1 MKNRVMTEVTSC
13 NFERLA
19 PEIEAAIKDASFVA
33 IDTEFTGLVQGPDAS
48 PSLFDSIEERYA
60 KLRQTVAS
68 FYVCQLG
75 LCAFTNVPEEN
86 LYRAQAYNVYLCP
99 RSFGNVD
106 PQFCVQ
112 ASSVEFLCQSG
123 FDFNK
128 CFYKGIPYAD
138 RACQRAADLY
148 IMNERYFDKPG
159 LTKVYDS
166 VRHWL
171 NNNNRAKSSDDSL
184 TVTLPEGLSTVLV
197 MADLKTRF
205 PGVEVQV
212 CRDGLKLTLPEN
224 CEPQRVA
231 AEGRAPTES
240 ELRDAMLGFSR
251 CFEVLAASGKP
262 VVGHNMLLDLLL
274 LYHQFCEPLPKSFA
288 KFKAGLSTVFP
299 AVYDTKHISLQ
310 LRQQGV
316 SWLKELMS
324 GADLFALYNAL
335 SNAVVPYSPRVEGAP
350 KDMRAHEA
358 GCDAYAAGF
367 VYLKLAHIVSQK
379 LPVAP
384 RALPWRSHR
393 DALRPYVNRVNLI
406 RAQYHHLS
414 LDADEKD
421 AETRPPW
428 LCIHLPKQA
437 QAQVRAVL
445 ARCGVVD
452 MRSLSST
459 CLLVAVGNFACARDI
474 VEAFHDDPLVR
485 VAKYKSY
492 RHDGVARAW
501 LWTATVGT
509 LALTAVCA
517 LKLASAK
524 VSVL

>member
-1 MKNRVMTEVTSC
+1 MTEVTSC

-19 PEIEAAIKDASFVA
+19 PEIEAAIENAAFVA
-33 IDTEFTGLVQGPDAS
+33 IDTEFTGLVQGPDAM

-75 LCAFTNVPEEN
+75 LCTFTSVPEEN
-86 LYRAQAYNVYLCP
+86 LYRANAFNIYLCP

-112 ASSVEFLCQSG
+112 ASSVEFLCQNG

-128 CFYKGIPYAD
+128 CFYKGVPYAD

-148 IMNERYFDKPG
+148 IMNERYFEKPG
-159 LTKVYDS
+159 LAQIYDS

-171 NNNNRAKSSDDSL
+171 NNNDRTKSDGDDSL
-184 TVTLPEGLSTVLV
+184 TVMPPEGLSVALV

-205 PGVEVQV
+205 PGVDVRI
-212 CRDGLKLTLPEN
+212 CRGGLKLTLSEG

-231 AEGRAPTES
+231 AEGRAPTET
-240 ELRDAMLGFSR
+240 ELRCAMLGFSR

-274 LYHQFCEPLPKSFA
+274 LYHQFCEPLPKSYA
-288 KFKAGLSTVFP
+288 RLKAGLSSVFP
-299 AVYDTKHISLQ
+299 AVYDTKHMSLQ

-316 SWLKELMS
+316 PWLKELMS
-324 GADLFALYNAL
+324 GADLFSLHKAL
-335 SNAVVPYSPRVEGAP
+335 SNAVVPYAPRIEGAP
-350 KDMRAHEA
+350 KDLRAHEA

-367 VYLKLAHIVSQK
+367 VFLKLAHIVAQRF
-379 LPVAP
+379 PTPP
-384 RALPWRSHR
+384 RALSWKNHR
-393 DALRPYVNRVNLI
+393 DAVRPYANRVNLI

-414 LDADEKD
+414 LGTADRT

-428 LCIHLPKQA
+428 LCIRSSDQA
-437 QAQVRAVL
+437 QAKVRAVL

-452 MRSLSST
+452 MRRLSNS
-459 CLLVAVGNFACARDI
+459 CLLVAVGNFGCARDI
-474 VEAFHDDPLVR
+474 VEAFQDDPAVR
-485 VAKYKSY
+485 VVKYNSY
-492 RHDGVARAW
+492 RHGGIMRAW
-501 LWTATVGT
+501 LWMATVGT
-509 LALTAVCA
+509 LALTAGCA
-517 LKLASAK
+517 LQLASGK
-524 VSVL
+524 VPAL